1 MSFAGKRTTRRKSGA
16 YRCAGSGA
24 AEARED
30 ERKRSKRA
38 RDDVAKED
46 EMAITDYKLT
56 ESDFASTGA
65 EALPDKVVGQAEYVK
80 GMIDGPSKDVIMPK
94 YNSLID
100 AAQTEFDARPKSAFL
115 KFTGGASSLPS
126 GQDYGLLAQD
136 VVVNT
141 GNVAVAWSDRDF
153 VIPDGYNLVRTWG
166 GCYGIGGSLELSQDF
181 GYISC
186 HVALNGVAEG
196 ATTTDKNLL
205 NPGKLTFSNKDYLSY
220 THDCFTDPC
229 LLKVNPGDRIG
240 YRVRCFK
247 NNFYM
252 YSKMIF
258 IELMNFEDL

>member
-1 MSFAGKRTTRRKSGA
+1 MKATAKSKRYTALGEVVDA
-16 YRCAGSGA
+16 IYG
-24 AEARED
+24 ARE
-30 ERKRSKRA
+30 
-38 RDDVAKED
+38 
-46 EMAITDYKLT
+46 
-56 ESDFASTGA
+56 
-65 EALPDKVVGQAEYVK
+65 
-80 GMIDGPSKDVIMPK
+80 
-94 YNSLID
+94 
-100 AAQTEFDARPKSAFL
+100 FL
-115 KFTGGASSLPS
+115 KFTGSASSLPS

-141 GNVAVAWSDRDF
+141 GNVPIEWDNRDF
-153 VIPDGYNLVRTWG
+153 IVPEGYNLVRTWG

-205 NPGKLTFSNKDYLSY
+205 NPGKLAFSNKDYLTY
-220 THDCFTDPC
+220 THDCFTSPC

-258 IELMNFEDL
+258 IELMKTI